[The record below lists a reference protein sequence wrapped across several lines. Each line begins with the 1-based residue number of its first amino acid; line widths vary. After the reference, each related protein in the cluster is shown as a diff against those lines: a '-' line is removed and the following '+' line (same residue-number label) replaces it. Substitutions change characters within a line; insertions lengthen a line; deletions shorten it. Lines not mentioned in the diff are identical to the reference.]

1 MRRCGRVLPS
11 FPTCPLTRCALR
23 WKVAGTRAERLPRLP
38 RQESSASDGPNFVF
52 SPDGHRFAVMTVDK
66 TVEVYDL
73 SSLRKVEE

>member
-1 MRRCGRVLPS
+1 
-11 FPTCPLTRCALR
+11 
-23 WKVAGTRAERLPRLP
+23 LPRLP